1 MSDNK
6 KIQVTPELNK
16 ADIDIKRFPDTD
28 TRFQHEKIG
37 KIEIEPMPNETAV
50 SEWSMRQTVE
60 CGLPTAVK
68 NGFELIFSGST
79 VKPLVYVA
87 TQTVQKRVLMGGGD
101 VQGTNH
107 MIICERSLSS
117 RNSIIPKEILSV
129 VLYEDS
135 TGKFTKSSETLIVKG
150 SYKPILAPLK

>member
-6 KIQVTPELNK
+6 KVQVNIELDK
-16 ADIDIKRFPDTD
+16 ADIKRIPDPDIHGRHDL
-28 TRFQHEKIG
+28 EKI
-37 KIEIEPMPNETAV
+37 KIDPILDNETAV

-150 SYKPILAPLK
+150 SYKPILTPLK